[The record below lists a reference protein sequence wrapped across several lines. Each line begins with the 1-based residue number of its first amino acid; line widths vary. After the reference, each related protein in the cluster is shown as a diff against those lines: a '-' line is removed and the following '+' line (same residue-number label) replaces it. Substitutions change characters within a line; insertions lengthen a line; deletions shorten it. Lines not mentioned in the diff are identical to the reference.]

1 MDCRQGCDTFEPD
14 EAGRV
19 LDRLAGLEKVI
30 LNEDVE
36 QALSQANR
44 SNPRGCRLA
53 HEVMLW
59 VVLTMGLFTEVPIR
73 TAFKYGRRVRK
84 GELTPTCSSLCRG
97 RQRLGIA
104 PVRLLFQQTV
114 RPLAE
119 RTTPGCFYH
128 GFRKMAFDSTTFNV
142 PDTRANEVTFGRPRG
157 GNGDGAFPQV
167 TKLSLVEL
175 GTHVEI
181 AFVGN
186 DCHRNERQMVY
197 RLVRHLTPE
206 MLVMLDRGF
215 FGYAMWRLITSHG
228 AQILGRVPASP
239 LLKAIKSLSD
249 GSHLAKLYPSKAMRR
264 KDKGGVVVRVIRY
277 TIDDSQRTGHQQ
289 EHRLITTF
297 MDEKTFPASELILE
311 YHERFEEEH
320 TFDEEKTH
328 QDPPRPTKPTHLRSE
343 TPAGVIQEMYA
354 LSLGHFV
361 TRALMYEAAQSDGL
375 DPDRLSFTGCFH
387 VLKCR
392 LPEVA
397 RNAGPTSVQE

>member
-1 MDCRQGCDTFEPD
+1 M
-14 EAGRV
+14 
-19 LDRLAGLEKVI
+19 DRLAGLEKVI
-30 LNEDVE
+30 RNEDVE

-44 SNPRGCRLA
+44 SNPRGCRLT
-53 HEVMLW
+53 HEVLLW

-84 GELTPTCSSLCRG
+84 GELTPTRSSLCRG

-142 PDTRANEVTFGRPRG
+142 PDTRANEVAFGRPRG

-206 MLVMLDRGF
+206 MLV
-215 FGYAMWRLITSHG
+215 
-228 AQILGRVPASP
+228 
-239 LLKAIKSLSD
+239 
-249 GSHLAKLYPSKAMRR
+249 
-264 KDKGGVVVRVIRY
+264 
-277 TIDDSQRTGHQQ
+277 
-289 EHRLITTF
+289 
-297 MDEKTFPASELILE
+297 
-311 YHERFEEEH
+311 
-320 TFDEEKTH
+320 
-328 QDPPRPTKPTHLRSE
+328 
-343 TPAGVIQEMYA
+343 
-354 LSLGHFV
+354 
-361 TRALMYEAAQSDGL
+361 
-375 DPDRLSFTGCFH
+375 
-387 VLKCR
+387 
-392 LPEVA
+392 VA
-397 RNAGPTSVQE
+397 RNAGPTSVQEWYETLLWEMSNERTDPRRNRINPRVIKQKSKSKFPKKKPEHRGLPPLEKEFIEAVVMLN

>member
-1 MDCRQGCDTFEPD
+1 
-14 EAGRV
+14 
-19 LDRLAGLEKVI
+19 
-30 LNEDVE
+30 
-36 QALSQANR
+36 
-44 SNPRGCRLA
+44 
-53 HEVMLW
+53 
-59 VVLTMGLFTEVPIR
+59 
-73 TAFKYGRRVRK
+73 
-84 GELTPTCSSLCRG
+84 
-97 RQRLGIA
+97 
-104 PVRLLFQQTV
+104 
-114 RPLAE
+114 
-119 RTTPGCFYH
+119 
-128 GFRKMAFDSTTFNV
+128 
-142 PDTRANEVTFGRPRG
+142 
-157 GNGDGAFPQV
+157 
-167 TKLSLVEL
+167 
-175 GTHVEI
+175 
-181 AFVGN
+181 
-186 DCHRNERQMVY
+186 
-197 RLVRHLTPE
+197 
-206 MLVMLDRGF
+206 MLVMLDSGF

-289 EHRLITTF
+289 EHQLITTF

-343 TPAGVIQEMYA
+343 MPAGVIQEMYA

-361 TRALMYEAAQSDGL
+361 TRALMYEAAQSEGL

-392 LPEVA
+392 LPEAA
-397 RNAGPTSVQE
+397 RNAGPTSVQEWYETLLWEMSNERTDPRRNRINPRVIKQKSKSKFPKKKPEHRGLPPLEKEFIEAVVMLN